1 MEQPTKTVSVAA
13 LPQVRVL
20 GRTTGTDVVNLFWTG
35 SGIEFIYTGS
45 ELQMEVNADYDAYE
59 PWLAVELNGVQIS
72 RVPLNKGKN
81 EVCLFR
87 GMTVGKPK
95 HVRILK
101 EVQAMHQDPGHLL
114 QIVGLQYADGEF
126 LQLPEPKYRLEFVGD
141 SITSGEGTVGAVYEE
156 DWISAFFS
164 AENTYPR
171 MVADALSAEYRVI
184 SQSGWGYAIILREEF
199 SCLESITNRDTINWI
214 LKNEYRRS
222 IMEHLPKRITENG
235 IDYILVG
242 DYYIPDLRLPEE
254 SRPIGRWGRMH
265 RDYLKEWRPVLY
277 NDLLLSGRFWTY
289 LADLNEQ
296 AQNRLEVI
304 TEQMKAASMLPFR
317 NWTKPCCTV

>member
-1 MEQPTKTVSVAA
+1 MYAKF
-13 LPQVRVL
+13 
-20 GRTTGTDVVNLFWTG
+20 NL
-35 SGIEFIYTGS
+35 SKS
-45 ELQMEVNADYDAYE
+45 
-59 PWLAVELNGVQIS
+59 
-72 RVPLNKGKN
+72 
-81 EVCLFR
+81 
-87 GMTVGKPK
+87 
-95 HVRILK
+95 K
-101 EVQAMHQDPGHLL
+101 E
-114 QIVGLQYADGEF
+114 
-126 LQLPEPKYRLEFVGD
+126 
-141 SITSGEGTVGAVYEE
+141 
-156 DWISAFFS
+156 
-164 AENTYPR
+164 
-171 MVADALSAEYRVI
+171 
-184 SQSGWGYAIILREEF
+184 GYAIILREEF

-254 SRPIGRWGRMH
+254 SCPIGRWGRMH

-304 TEQMKAASMLPFR
+304 TEQMKAAEGITEELKRRDWLLWVQSMNNIR
-317 NWTKPCCTV
+317 SRAEEIICTEMIFC